1 MYCVWHLGH
10 AVYTHRSPGPHPWCC
25 SGSNRCL
32 ASNMPYRVA
41 SSKPRAWGRPV
52 ACRPNLVPASLMVRN
67 NPYLRAVYA
76 ENPFGS
82 LWLRMAQRTTL
93 PDHALGFYI
102 FWTFLSQVS
111 RVDMA
116 LTALL
121 VLFLDRHEAPEGNI
135 GRRLHWTK
143 RGATS

>member
-1 MYCVWHLGH
+1 
-10 AVYTHRSPGPHPWCC
+10 
-25 SGSNRCL
+25 
-32 ASNMPYRVA
+32 MPYRVA
-41 SSKPRAWGRPV
+41 SSEPRAWGRPV

-76 ENPFGS
+76 ENPLVS
-82 LWLRMAQRTTL
+82 LWLRMAQRTML

-143 RGATS
+143 RGTTS